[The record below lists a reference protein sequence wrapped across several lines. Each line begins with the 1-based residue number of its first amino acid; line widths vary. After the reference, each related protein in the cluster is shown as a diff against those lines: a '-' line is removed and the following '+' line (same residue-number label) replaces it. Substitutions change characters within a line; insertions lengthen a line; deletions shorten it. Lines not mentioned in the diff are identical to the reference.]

1 MDRNNLGN
9 FIYKLRDEAGM
20 ERKELAALLGVSTAA
35 ICQYENS
42 GSIKTEKLFQLAE
55 IFGVTL
61 AEILDGKRVEMSLE
75 EKWDEKNKKK
85 KYDLHQLIEESDP
98 QKMTEYFRK
107 ITAIRERF
115 YSLLVKTLFK
125 KRSTADEEKELT
137 FLWQYFDEN
146 TDGDEYMKNAVL
158 ANMKNDESAIRWE
171 LEKEYFLNRKYLY
184 DEETAVDIIDY
195 INWNIAE
202 LWDDDYFECYAAM
215 IESMSK
221 IERDLCFSDMFFDE
235 DAPMEFYKAFIKQG
249 AEILF
254 PPRIKSKSA
263 QDDEIF
269 DELIGQPELDRRL
282 TQAMKIYSSK
292 FINDF
297 SYAEYLRL
305 NHDEYLKCID
315 TNTTRSVK
323 TIASSSDSNSS
334 SIWNT
339 YKKLR
344 AYPILNSYS
353 K

>member
-1 MDRNNLGN
+1 MNPQSVGN
-9 FIYKLRDEAGM
+9 
-20 ERKELAALLGVSTAA
+20 
-35 ICQYENS
+35 
-42 GSIKTEKLFQLAE
+42 
-55 IFGVTL
+55 
-61 AEILDGKRVEMSLE
+61 
-75 EKWDEKNKKK
+75 WKK
-85 KYDLHQLIEESDP
+85 
-98 QKMTEYFRK
+98 
-107 ITAIRERF
+107 
-115 YSLLVKTLFK
+115 
-125 KRSTADEEKELT
+125 
-137 FLWQYFDEN
+137 
-146 TDGDEYMKNAVL
+146 
-158 ANMKNDESAIRWE
+158 
-171 LEKEYFLNRKYLY
+171 
-184 DEETAVDIIDY
+184 
-195 INWNIAE
+195 NWNIAE

>member
-1 MDRNNLGN
+1 MNRNNLGN
-9 FIYKLRDEAGM
+9 FIYMLREEAGM

-61 AEILDGKRVEMSLE
+61 AEILDGKRAEMSLE
-75 EKWDEKNKKK
+75 EKWDEIYGLG

-98 QKMTEYFRK
+98 KKMAEYFRK

-146 TDGDEYMKNAVL
+146 TDGDNYMKNAVL
-158 ANMKNDESAIRWE
+158 ANMENDESAIRWE
-171 LEKEYFLNRKYLY
+171 LEKEYFLNRKYYY
-184 DEETAVDIIDY
+184 DEEAAVDIIEY

-202 LWDDDYFECYAAM
+202 LWDEDYFECYAAM

-221 IERDLCFSDMFFDE
+221 IERDLNFSDMFFDE
-235 DAPMEFYKAFIKQG
+235 DAPMEFYKAFIRQG
-249 AEILF
+249 AEILY

-269 DELIGQPELDRRL
+269 CEFIGQPELDGRL
-282 TQAMKIYSSK
+282 TQAMKIYSRK
-292 FINDF
+292 FINGF

-305 NHDEYLKCID
+305 NHNEYLKCID
-315 TNTTRSVK
+315 TTECVK
-323 TIASSSDSNSS
+323 TIVSSSDSTSS
-334 SIWNT
+334 TIWNA